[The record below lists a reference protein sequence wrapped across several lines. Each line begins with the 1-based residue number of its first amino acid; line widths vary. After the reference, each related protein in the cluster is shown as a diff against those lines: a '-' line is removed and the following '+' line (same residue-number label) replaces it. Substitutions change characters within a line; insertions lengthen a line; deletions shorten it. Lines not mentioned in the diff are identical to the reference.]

1 MPAKQQVAELRDLS
15 DEDLAKELEETYREL
30 FTTRLQLTTR
40 QLANT
45 AQPRKVRTKLAQI
58 KTIQRE
64 RELAA
69 LHEAAVQPEEEEEE

>member
-1 MPAKQQVAELRDLS
+1 MARKSKQRVDELRGLS
-15 DEDLAKELEETYREL
+15 DQDLAKELEETYRQI
-30 FTTRLQLTTR
+30 FTARLQLSTR

-45 AQPRKVRTKLAQI
+45 SLARQTRRQLARI

-69 LHEAAVQPEEEEEE
+69 LHQAAAGDES

>member
-1 MPAKQQVAELRDLS
+1 MARRAKEQTAELRELS
-15 DEDLAKELEETYREL
+15 DEDLAKQMEDTYRQL
-30 FTTRLQLTTR
+30 FTARLQLSTQ

-45 AQPRKVRTKLAQI
+45 ALPRKTRRNIGRI

-69 LHEAAVQPEEEEEE
+69 LYEAATEPEPEA

>member
-1 MPAKQQVAELRDLS
+1 MTAKQQVAGFRDLD

-30 FTTRLQLTTR
+30 FTTRLQLSTR

-45 AQPRKVRTKLAQI
+45 SQTRKVRTKLAQI

-64 RELAA
+64 RELAS
-69 LHEAAVQPEEEEEE
+69 LYEAATQAQDEEE

>member
-1 MPAKQQVAELRDLS
+1 MARKKGRQDVEELRKLS
-15 DEDLAKELEETYREL
+15 DEDLAKELEEAYRQL
-30 FTTRLQLTTR
+30 FTVRLQLTTR

-45 AQPRKVRTKLAQI
+45 SEPRKIRRKIARI

-69 LHEAAVQPEEEEEE
+69 AFSASAEEA

>member
-1 MPAKQQVAELRDLS
+1 MARKGKQRVDELRDLS
-15 DEDLAKELEETYREL
+15 DADLTKELDQTYREL
-30 FTTRLQLTTR
+30 FTARLQLSTR

-45 AQPRKVRTKLAQI
+45 SVPRRLRTRIARI

-69 LHEAAVQPEEEEEE
+69 LYQAAVGAEA

>member
-1 MPAKQQVAELRDLS
+1 MARKERERMEDLRGMS
-15 DEDLAKELEETYREL
+15 DEDLAKEIEEAYRQL
-30 FTTRLQLTTR
+30 FTARLQLSTR

-45 AQPRKVRTKLAQI
+45 SLPRKTRHHIARI

-69 LHEAAVQPEEEEEE
+69 LYGAATQEAEG

>member
-1 MPAKQQVAELRDLS
+1 MASKTKQRVDELRGLS
-15 DEDLAKELEETYREL
+15 DQDLAKELEETYRQL
-30 FTTRLQLTTR
+30 FTARLQLSTR

-45 AQPRKVRTKLAQI
+45 SLARKTRRRLARI

-69 LHEAAVQPEEEEEE
+69 LHQAAAGDQS

>member
-1 MPAKQQVAELRDLS
+1 MASKTKQRVDELRGLS
-15 DEDLAKELEETYREL
+15 DQDLAKELEETYRQL
-30 FTTRLQLTTR
+30 FTARLQLSTR

-45 AQPRKVRTKLAQI
+45 SLARQTRRRLARI

-69 LHEAAVQPEEEEEE
+69 LHQAAAGDQS

>member
-1 MPAKQQVAELRDLS
+1 MAKGQRERVEELRGLS
-15 DEDLAKELEETYREL
+15 DQDLAKELEETYREL
-30 FTTRLQLTTR
+30 FTARLQLSTR

-45 AQPRKVRTKLAQI
+45 SLPRKTKRRIARI

-69 LHEAAVQPEEEEEE
+69 LYQAAAEGKAG